1 MLVRKVALRRS
12 RRARKGSAMVQHE
25 LRYPATLQWTSGVF
39 SRRVLLA
46 GTSMLALALPVAHA
60 RPLGSTTVMSAPNFA
75 SDAATAAAQQAA
87 AIARQS
93 QNALARATQAIQA
106 MQAAQT
112 AARNLAVAGPNSL
125 GAGLPAV
132 TDGLSPGGLIPHSG
146 LASSG
151 QSNPVT
157 TWVNANTPTQ
167 TTSNGQTTVTV
178 QQTGKYALMNWAQF
192 NIGKTTTLAFDQGGN
207 GTWVALNKI
216 DDPSGVPS
224 QMLGQIKA
232 DGQIYLIN
240 QNGIIFGGS
249 SQVNVSTL
257 IASTLNIPDAAFNQ
271 GFLAYTAN
279 IYNSSAVF
287 STTMGNAN

>member
-1 MLVRKVALRRS
+1 MSPTKQFS
-12 RRARKGSAMVQHE
+12 KQHTG
-25 LRYPATLQWTSGVF
+25 R
-39 SRRVLLA
+39 LLA
-46 GTSMLALALPVAHA
+46 GTSMLALALALPVAHA

-75 SDAATAAAQQAA
+75 RDAATAAAHQAA

-93 QNALARATQAIQA
+93 QNALARATQAI
-106 MQAAQT
+106 QAAQT

-207 GTWVALNKI
+207 RTWVALNKI
-216 DDPSGVPS
+216 DNPSGVPS
-224 QMLGQIKA
+224 QML
-232 DGQIYLIN
+232 
-240 QNGIIFGGS
+240 
-249 SQVNVSTL
+249 
-257 IASTLNIPDAAFNQ
+257 
-271 GFLAYTAN
+271 
-279 IYNSSAVF
+279 
-287 STTMGNAN
+287 